1 MDTSLE
7 IKGIQDGL
15 LVTLP
20 NGEWLEARQN
30 LLTSVREQ
38 ADFFRGARLALQ
50 LHDRTLNAA
59 ELGSLRGDLAE
70 QDVSLYAILSTSEST
85 QAAAADLGMAVDL
98 TREKSLEDDYEIPL
112 TTDLTGE
119 EAVLIN
125 RTLRSGHSIRHPGH
139 VIVVGDVNPGA
150 EIIAGGNI
158 IIWGRLRGL
167 VHAGAA
173 GNDQSV
179 VCALD
184 LSPTQ
189 LRIAGQITVSP
200 SRKGRP
206 KPEIARIREDQLVAE
221 EWVGKRK
228 K

>member
-20 NGEWLEARQN
+20 DGEWLEVHQN
-30 LLTSVREQ
+30 LITSVREQ

-59 ELGSLRGDLAE
+59 ELGSLREALAG
-70 QDVSLYAILSTSEST
+70 QDVSLYAILSTSEPT
-85 QAAAADLGMAVDL
+85 QSATADLGMAVDL
-98 TREKSLEDDYEIPL
+98 VQEKSLEDDYEIPL

-119 EAVLIN
+119 EAVMIN

-139 VIVVGDVNPGA
+139 IIVVGDVNPGA

-206 KPEIARIREDQLVAE
+206 KPEIARIREGQLVAE